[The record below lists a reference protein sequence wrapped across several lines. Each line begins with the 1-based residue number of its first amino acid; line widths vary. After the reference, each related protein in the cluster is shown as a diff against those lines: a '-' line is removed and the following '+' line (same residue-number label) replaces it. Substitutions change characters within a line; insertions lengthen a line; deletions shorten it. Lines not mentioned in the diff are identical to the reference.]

1 MEEHDNNY
9 TLELIV
15 KVLLGTASETERSTL
30 ERLKIEDP
38 NIRRYIDTFTSR
50 KDFVEK
56 YYIYK
61 NTNDSKA
68 FDNFKQRIAPS
79 SARFTNWWHKVIFA
93 TTVAATIIS
102 IAIFIQYKSEL
113 TSQQL
118 ADIMPPES
126 EVYLTTANGAQ
137 IILGQNNESLG
148 HDINQDGIIAQDKN
162 GTLNVH
168 EAETPSIQTLT
179 VPRGAEYNVTLP
191 DGTEVHLNAKSSIS
205 FPSRFSKDV
214 RKVILKGEA
223 YFKVQPTTDKTP
235 FVVVT
240 NDIIV
245 KQYGTEFNING
256 YQESTTLVTL
266 INGSIGVAH
275 SQDIQKGQTNEAAY
289 TMLSPGF
296 QAVCEPKSIALKAI
310 NTEMVTGWHEGLFRF
325 DNISLKQIAKDLERW
340 YDVDIAI
347 DEPLKDLRFTGTISK
362 NESLAHILDAICQS
376 SRITYKADGK
386 TIRIKEKNII
396 SKLISE

>member
-137 IILGQNNESLG
+137 IILGQNNENLG
-148 HDINQDGIIAQDKN
+148 HDINQDGIIAQDMN

-191 DGTEVHLNAKSSIS
+191 DGTEVHLNAESSIS

-310 NTEMVTGWHEGLFRF
+310 NTERVTGWHEGPCRC
-325 DNISLKQIAKDLERW
+325 DNR
-340 YDVDIAI
+340 
-347 DEPLKDLRFTGTISK
+347 
-362 NESLAHILDAICQS
+362 
-376 SRITYKADGK
+376 
-386 TIRIKEKNII
+386 
-396 SKLISE
+396 